1 MVTYKGGARDAR
13 SLEVLLDEINKAAP
27 NRNKA
32 SDGGIG
38 DAAHAT
44 RDSDHNPWVKDAN
57 GVGVVRARDFTH
69 HPAGGLDCNELAS
82 FLAAKLGV
90 HPALGSGAY
99 VIWNG
104 RIISTNRKSE
114 GWRPYYGSNPHN
126 KHLHLSVETG
136 TGYDSRTP
144 FGWGG
149 SSGPIHNLPEEDEV
163 SFNDQYD
170 LWAPGMT
177 ADEKKSWA
185 GPDGKMSHA
194 QMLQQAWGFSLRAK
208 QDGDAAIKALTALSK
223 QQAAM
228 AKALT
233 ALAASQDETVRKA
246 VTDAL
251 KDAVVQ
257 VNVDVDTDPTN

>member
-1 MVTYKGGARDAR
+1 MVTYRGGARDAR

-69 HPAGGLDCNELAS
+69 DPADGMDCNVLAKFLAS
-82 FLAAKLGV
+82 KLGV

-99 VIWNG
+99 IIWND

-114 GWRPYYGSNPHN
+114 GWRSYSGSNPHT
-126 KHLHLSVETG
+126 KHLHLSVETAR
-136 TGYDSRTP
+136 GYDSRTP

-149 SSGPIHNLPEEDEV
+149 ASGPVSNIEEDEV
-163 SFNDQYD
+163 SFSDTFPV
-170 LWAPGMT
+170 WAPGIT
-177 ADEKKSWA
+177 EDEKKAWA
-185 GPDGKMSHA
+185 GPDKEMSHE

-208 QDGDAAIKALTALSK
+208 QEIDAVSKAMVALSK
-223 QQAAM
+223 QTAAV
-228 AKALT
+228 AKALN
-233 ALAASQDETVRKA
+233 ALASSQDETVKTA
-246 VTDAL
+246 VTEAL

-257 VNVDVDTDPTN
+257 VNVQVDTDPNS

>member
-1 MVTYKGGARDAR
+1 MTWRDAN
-13 SLEVLLDEINKAAP
+13 SLMVLLDEINDAAP
-27 NRNKA
+27 NRSTL

-38 DAAHAT
+38 DEFHAS
-44 RDSDHNPWVKDAN
+44 RDSDHNPWVKDRN

-69 HPAGGLDCNELAS
+69 DPADGLDANKLAS

-99 VIWNG
+99 IIWNG

-114 GWRPYYGSNPHN
+114 GWRPYSGSNPHT

-149 SSGPIHNLPEEDEV
+149 SSGPISNLPEEDEV
-163 SFNDQYD
+163 SFNDQFPV
-170 LWAPGMT
+170 WMPGMT
-177 ADEKKSWA
+177 EAEKKAWA
-185 GPDGKMSHA
+185 GTDGKMPFG

-223 QQAAM
+223 QQAAL
-228 AKALT
+228 AKALN
-233 ALAASQDETVRKA
+233 ALAASQDETVKAA
-246 VTDAL
+246 VTEAL

-257 VNVDVDTDPTN
+257 VNVEVDTDPNN